1 MKEINLTGGKKS
13 GVLFSFGIALYL
25 VLSYLLLSVANAVS
39 PAGGFISIALPSL
52 AAPIAL
58 AAVSVYSAVTDDGLI
73 KGLRINKCSYIFYI
87 AALLLA
93 VGMIFGLGFINT
105 LISELAVKAG
115 LNITQREMVIDTLP
129 KALGYVLFLAVL
141 PAVTEEA
148 FFRGAFLKGLN
159 GVPLIGKVLICG
171 TFFAIYHCSLSQL
184 VYQFIYGALLALIS
198 EKSLSVIPAVLA
210 HFINNALIIMLQYFN
225 VEIDLFNPIFIAC
238 GIIAVAGSVFLTL
251 FFSKTE
257 TEKKEKYGKEVW
269 LTFGFGALGIGIC
282 LAVLITNLLIK

>member
-58 AAVSVYSAVTDDGLI
+58 AAVSVYSAGTDDGLV
-73 KGLRINKCSYIFYI
+73 KGLRINKCSYLFYI

-115 LNITQREMVIDTLP
+115 LNITKREMVIDTLP

-159 GVPLIGKVLICG
+159 DVPIIGKMLIGG

-184 VYQFIYGALLALIS
+184 VYQFIYGALLTLIV
-198 EKSLSVIPAVLA
+198 EKSFSVIPVVIA

-251 FFSKTE
+251 FFSKVK

-269 LTFGFGALGIGIC
+269 FAFGFGALGIGIC

>member
-105 LISELAVKAG
+105 LISELAAKAG

-129 KALGYVLFLAVL
+129 KALGYVFFLAVL

-210 HFINNALIIMLQYFN
+210 HFINNALIITLQYFN

-257 TEKKEKYGKEVW
+257 TEKKEKYSKEVG